1 MENLMPKIKLTAN
14 AVRDLPAPATGKQVF
29 YLDQTLQGFGV
40 RVGASSRVYFCET
53 RVAGRTRRVTIG
65 PANVFTPDAARK
77 EAKKLL
83 GQMASGQD
91 INAAKAVERARTIT
105 LAEALEIYL
114 KGRALKENTAK
125 ANRYLIEHYFSDYL
139 KRELKSLT
147 PAMLVARF
155 DKITAASGE
164 ATANGAFRV
173 FRAVYNYA
181 RAATAA
187 NDGSY
192 TLPENPVRRVSDLR
206 KWHRPRRKQS
216 YLTDDLFPAF
226 FAAIRDLRSD
236 RHPGHAQTFSDYIET
251 VLRTGLRR
259 TEAATIRWSDVNL
272 KNKTITIRDT
282 KNHSDHCLPMSVQLF
297 ALFQRRYDARVDD
310 FVFYEPGPKRAIA
323 DPRKN
328 LDKVQ
333 KAVGFAL
340 GFHDL
345 RRTFAVVAD
354 RLDLSAY
361 ALKRL
366 LNHSQAADVTA
377 GYVVGN
383 VERLRDPMQRISDEI
398 DRLAAAI

>member
-1 MENLMPKIKLTAN
+1 MPKLKLTSAIVK
-14 AVRDLPAPATGKQVF
+14 ALPTPPTGKQVL
-29 YLDQTLQGFGV
+29 YVDETLQGFGL
-40 RVGASSRVYFCET
+40 RVGATSRVFYAEA
-53 RVAGRTRRVTIG
+53 RVNGRTRRISIG
-65 PANVFTPDAARK
+65 PSNVFTPEEARK

-83 GQMASGQD
+83 GKMAGGLD
-91 INAAKAVERARTIT
+91 INAEKAEARARTMT
-105 LAEALEIYL
+105 LAEALQAYL
-114 KGRALKENTAK
+114 KGRKLKEQTAK

-155 DKITAASGE
+155 DKITAANGE

-173 FRAVYNYA
+173 FRAVFNYA

-187 NDGSY
+187 NDGTY

-206 KWHRPRRKQS
+206 KWHRPRRKQT

-226 FAAIRDLRSD
+226 FTALRDLKSD
-236 RHPGHAQTFSDYIET
+236 RHPDHAQTFTDYIET
-251 VLRTGLRR
+251 ILRTGLRR
-259 TEAATIRWSDVNL
+259 SEAATILWRDVNL

-297 ALFQRRYDARVDD
+297 ALFKRRHDERKGDY
-310 FVFYEPGPKRAIA
+310 VFYEPGPKGAIV
-323 DPRKN
+323 DPRHN
-328 LDKVQ
+328 LAKVQ
-333 KAVGFAL
+333 EAVGFPL

-345 RRTFAVVAD
+345 RRTFAVLAD

-366 LNHSQAADVTA
+366 LNHSQISDVTA
-377 GYVVGN
+377 GYIVGN
-383 VERLRDPMQRISDEI
+383 VDRLRDPMQRISDEI
-398 DRLAAAI
+398 DRLASAE